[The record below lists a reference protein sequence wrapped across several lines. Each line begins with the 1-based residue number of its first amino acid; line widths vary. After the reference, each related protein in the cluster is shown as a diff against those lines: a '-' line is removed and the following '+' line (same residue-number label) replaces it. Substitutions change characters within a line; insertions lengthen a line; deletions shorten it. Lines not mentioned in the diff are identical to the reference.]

1 MSLAGFLNLSA
12 TCSSPHRPAVFRQVT
27 LVGFTLQGVHPLS
40 PDPGNSSLPSLP
52 SCRSPSVCASPVL
65 GEGNRRRIDHD
76 LGRGDRCLSRL
87 QGLRPRE
94 NRSAL
99 STRFRVT
106 TADLSPLGFPPP
118 HGFVPPQVRSGSPL
132 RTVTASRPPTPSPE
146 LAAAAFHGFTLTGAD
161 PLSPENPP
169 IPRFHASDHPTCS
182 SDIPARAHRT
192 FGPFASTNGA
202 PCEALVRLFALSI
215 PLY

>member
-1 MSLAGFLNLSA
+1 MGFA
-12 TCSSPHRPAVFRQVT
+12 
-27 LVGFTLQGVHPLS
+27 LQGFRPLS
-40 PDPGNSSLPSLP
+40 PDPSDSSSPSMP

-65 GEGNRRRIDHD
+65 GGGNRRRIDHD

-87 QGLRPRE
+87 QGLCPRE

-106 TADLSPLGFPPP
+106 TADLSPLGFSPP
-118 HGFVPPQVRSGSPL
+118 HGFVLPQVRSGSPL

-146 LAAAAFHGFTLTGAD
+146 SAAAAFHGFTLTGAD

-169 IPRFHASDHPTCS
+169 IPRFHASDHLTCS
-182 SDIPARAHRT
+182 SDTLALAYRT
-192 FGPFASTNGA
+192 FGPFTSTGVA
-202 PCEALVRLFALSI
+202 PYEARAHLFALSI
-215 PLY
+215 PPY